1 MKKSDA
7 LAIEYWPLSRVVKKR
22 WTRNAKLHDIGKLCE
37 SIERYGFR
45 DPIGYDA
52 TLDAFAEGN
61 GRAEAL
67 VALKARG
74 PVKGK
79 PWPPRGIQNGSGS
92 EWQVPI
98 LVGVDARTK
107 YEAEAYALDHNNLT
121 MSGGDFSALDM
132 ARMWDANLNQVL
144 LDLAANDTFSV
155 VMDSDTVDALVAA
168 QAGFGQADAEPQI
181 DKAEELNRKWK
192 VKTGDLWRI
201 GEHRLYCGESQQ
213 GLDVM
218 LGNLKPDA
226 VITDPPY
233 GINIVKGI
241 SAAIGGAK
249 PFGRV
254 RQRGGRRPKIMGKVG
269 RPGVVE
275 PRLYHPVANDDKP
288 FDPTWLLSLAKV
300 CVLFGAN
307 HYASRLPN
315 SPSWIVW
322 DKGVSDQSTF
332 SACELIWSNV
342 GNHIKRYEW
351 RWSGMVR
358 AGERDIEMQDRIHPT
373 QKPVGLFE
381 NIIRDYSG
389 DGAIVFDPYLGSG
402 TTMLASART
411 NRICIAGEL
420 DAAYCAVTLQ
430 RMADAFP
437 GIEIERIEHGKT
449 KHKARGNG
457 KAAR

>member
-1 MKKSDA
+1 MKKSDT
-7 LAIEYWPLSRVVKKR
+7 LAVEYWPLSRVIKKR

-67 VALKARG
+67 IALRARG

-132 ARMWDANLNQVL
+132 ARMWDDNLNQVL

-181 DKAEELNRKWK
+181 DRAEELNRKWQ

-201 GEHRLYCGESQQ
+201 GEHRLLCGDSTRRE
-213 GLDVM
+213 DVERAM
-218 LGNLKPDA
+218 GGEKA
-226 VITDPPY
+226 RYGMFDPPY
-233 GINIVKGI
+233 GINVVNGRA
-241 SAAIGGAK
+241 AAIGGTK
-249 PFGRV
+249 GFGNIGFDGAV
-254 RQRGGRRPKIMGKVG
+254 KVN
-269 RPGVVE
+269 R
-275 PRLYHPVANDDKP
+275 YAPVIGDDKP
-288 FDPTWLLSLAKV
+288 LDPSALIV
-300 CVLFGAN
+300 FVPDCVLWGAN
-307 HYASRLPN
+307 YYADKLP
-315 SPSWIVW
+315 PKKGWIVW
-322 DKGVSDQSTF
+322 DKKGREDWRDNFSD
-332 SACELIWSNV
+332 CELAWTPFETVTRIYRHTWM
-342 GNHIKRYEW
+342 
-351 RWSGMVR
+351 GMVQEGKR
-358 AGERDIEMQDRIHPT
+358 EARIHPT
-373 QKPVGLFE
+373 QKLAALYQRIMADLFTDDGL
-381 NIIRDYSG
+381 
-389 DGAIVFDPYLGSG
+389 IVDFYCGSG
-402 TTMLASART
+402 QTLVACQNLIRRCRAIEISP
-411 NRICIAGEL
+411 
-420 DAAYCAVTLQ
+420 AYCAVILQ

-437 GIEIERIEHGKT
+437 GIEIERIEHGET
-449 KHKARGNG
+449 KRKARGNKA